1 MLKGGEEGCMGDTA
15 LFQAKLSILFF
26 SQYTSGLEK
35 DYSPEASGH
44 SPDLSEL
51 KEHLDP
57 AVKHKA

>member
-1 MLKGGEEGCMGDTA
+1 MGDPA

-26 SQYTSGLEK
+26 SQYPSGLEK

-51 KEHLDP
+51 KEHLGP
-57 AVKHKA
+57 AVKHRA